1 MYKNCSVFQNF
12 VDLLKI
18 TSLVFIIVWQL
29 CGFDLFYKI
38 SQFYGL
44 LWTYLLD
51 LAYYKPTYLVLSTLL
66 VEGTET
72 DPANAVIKYT
82 CM

>member
-18 TSLVFIIVWQL
+18 TSLVFITVWQL
-29 CGFDLFYKI
+29 CGFDLFYEI

-44 LWTYLLD
+44 LWIYLLD

-72 DPANAVIKYT
+72 DPANAVIKYK